1 MVSVQ
6 STGLTVHMYLVSNT
20 RNVCAFLLFIYPAVE
35 VLPSDYLPRGNNV
48 KLEKLGI
55 FSNLLLTA
63 LKFVFLHNWTLLLS
77 NKDLLWS
84 HCLQLSPS
92 PFLLQRNVVYFSS
105 SASCQAV

>member
-1 MVSVQ
+1 MF
-6 STGLTVHMYLVSNT
+6 
-20 RNVCAFLLFIYPAVE
+20 FLC
-35 VLPSDYLPRGNNV
+35 DNV
-48 KLEKLGI
+48 KLKKLGI

-105 SASCQAV
+105 SASCQAMRQCCRRADQAACDCIHVLPVS